1 MKFKLVNYFII
12 ILPIFRTIFFT
23 YTTIQKVIFEIF
35 FKSLLCSP
43 GLHLFDQ
50 KYNKNSN
57 IVKLQNSDIAVFY
70 FNIF

>member
-1 MKFKLVNYFII
+1 MIFKLVNYFII

-23 YTTIQKVIFEIF
+23 YATIQKVMFYVFE
-35 FKSLLCSP
+35 SLLCSP

-57 IVKLQNSDIAVFY
+57 IVKNPNFQYYNS
-70 FNIF
+70 